1 MLKTSVRVVLVHRVF
16 QRVTHHTPQQHDHHT
31 TRRQTQRGTETVRED
46 REEDKTTEER
56 REKINFQCGGA
67 WPFFVDEALLLVH
80 SVCARDLSLSDSVK
94 HDSSL
99 ISFSASWK
107 VNNVLISAN
116 CLFYAVIF
124 SFLFFLMQLQ
134 FRKFSELF
142 SYAAT
147 VFPFQEL
154 SLHKYSVEGYHHRGS
169 SCLLGCQDSL

>member
-1 MLKTSVRVVLVHRVF
+1 MLKTGVRVVLVHRIF

-80 SVCARDLSLSDSVK
+80 SVCARDLSLPDSVK

-116 CLFYAVIF
+116 CLFYAFIF
-124 SFLFFLMQLQ
+124 SFFFVFFSCSYSFENFPKYLVMQLQ
-134 FRKFSELF
+134 FF
-142 SYAAT
+142 
-147 VFPFQEL
+147 L
-154 SLHKYSVEGYHHRGS
+154 SRN
-169 SCLLGCQDSL
+169 